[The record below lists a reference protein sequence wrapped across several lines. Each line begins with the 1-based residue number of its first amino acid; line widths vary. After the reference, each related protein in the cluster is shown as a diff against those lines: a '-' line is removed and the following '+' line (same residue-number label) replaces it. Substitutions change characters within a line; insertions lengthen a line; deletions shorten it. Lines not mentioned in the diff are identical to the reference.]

1 MMLFVFRVFALV
13 RYCEKYVGVD
23 ELSIC
28 NIVMDIKLIGC
39 GWLKTERLSQ
49 MKGIL
54 LIWTLW
60 KEYLVLFELSSIHS
74 YVTTFFVLDMVLVWF
89 TYVFHFYGCIPS
101 GGSDVPILWMPH
113 GKMTS
118 LVRLVHSE
126 KSSVV
131 WDSWSIVVILHTQSC
146 LWELI

>member
-1 MMLFVFRVFALV
+1 MLALV
-13 RYCEKYVGVD
+13 RYCEKYVRVD

-28 NIVMDIKLIGC
+28 NIVIEIKLIGC

-60 KEYLVLFELSSIHS
+60 KEYLVLFELSSI
-74 YVTTFFVLDMVLVWF
+74 YYYERTFFVLDMILVWF

-101 GGSDVPILWMPH
+101 GGSGVPILRCPL
-113 GKMTS
+113 GRIGCLERQVILDMTYLTLS
-118 LVRLVHSE
+118 
-126 KSSVV
+126 
-131 WDSWSIVVILHTQSC
+131 WNSWSILVIRHIRPY